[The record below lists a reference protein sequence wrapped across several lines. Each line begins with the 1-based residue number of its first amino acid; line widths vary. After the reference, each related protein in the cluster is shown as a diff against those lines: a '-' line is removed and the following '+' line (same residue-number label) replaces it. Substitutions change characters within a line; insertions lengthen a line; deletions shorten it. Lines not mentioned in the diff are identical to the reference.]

1 MIGDDKGNISSFD
14 INNNNLKIIKKNIHK
29 KKIYTMVKFN
39 GKLVSGGIDKLI
51 KFTKIEI

>member
-14 INNNNLKIIKKNIHK
+14 INDNNLKVIKESIHK

-39 GKLVSGGIDKLI
+39 GKLVSGGFDKLI
-51 KFTKIEI
+51 KFTKI